1 MGDHPPSRQN
11 STQSLHFESNEGT
24 SAPPN
29 PLSPAAAEEAACIA
43 EDLLTDEWI
52 GVGAH
57 HDSSG
62 LAAWGPTDHIA
73 RRCIP
78 VHALGPIRVVLPVF
92 LPRVGG
98 RGDDHSDTNDRG
110 HPSDHMP
117 PPFPSH
123 WPGA

>member
-1 MGDHPPSRQN
+1 MGDHPPSKQN
-11 STQSLHFESNEGT
+11 RTQSLHFESNEGI

-57 HDSSG
+57 RDRSG
-62 LAAWGPTDHIA
+62 LAAWSPTDHIA

-78 VHALGPIRVVLPVF
+78 VT
-92 LPRVGG
+92 PRVPYEDCCRYFCRASAGEVA
-98 RGDDHSDTNDRG
+98 S
-110 HPSDHMP
+110 MP
-117 PPFPSH
+117 R
-123 WPGA
+123 PGQKQSIQARLMLR